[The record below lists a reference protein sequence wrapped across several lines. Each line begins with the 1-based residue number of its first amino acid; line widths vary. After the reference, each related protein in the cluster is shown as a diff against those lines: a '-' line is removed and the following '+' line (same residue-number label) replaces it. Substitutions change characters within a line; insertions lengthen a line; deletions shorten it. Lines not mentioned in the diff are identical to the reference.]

1 MKLLR
6 TVHLLSSFALATALL
21 SGAYAQQAAPVAG
34 PPGAASHAIQAAPM
48 PLTEDEALPPSGKGN
63 LFSDAQVRYCL
74 AQLIR
79 VDAIRPLLNRY
90 EREEVEQF
98 NALVADFNA
107 RCGGYRYKDNAL
119 AEAKAWLEDNRAE
132 IERAARENYMTRF
145 PGEPKVATAPK
156 KPGPA
161 APAQATSE
169 DKPAQPIAKTAP
181 EAKPP
186 STAKPPNEIAKPA
199 ATRPPPSAVAEKPTH
214 AVKPEPDSNAR
225 EPTGASPAPNASK
238 PPAPSSAQPR
248 TGRDDKPA
256 TATKPPALPAKPKDI
271 ASTAADA
278 AMKPGGARP
287 SPGTAADV
295 TITAAPAAEAIRAE
309 PLISKPKEFPSES
322 VAPQRPAATPAD
334 SRVPQSASTPPE
346 DKAAKPLDKP
356 SSVAPA
362 TTEPAVKAQPDER
375 EPATRPGA
383 RKSAKPATKPPHL
396 PASPARKT
404 EPPPAQVA
412 AAAPKPEP
420 PPTPEAALARLTQE
434 IQRAGSQVL
443 PQPAGASESGTD
455 LTTQVEV
462 RYASGGWVRSIVVGE
477 SSGSSALDE
486 QALALARATRFP
498 DVPESLRSREFSV
511 RFPVIFR
518 AAR

>member
-1 MKLLR
+1 MKLRR
-6 TVHLLSSFALATALL
+6 TVHLLGSFALMTALL
-21 SGAYAQQAAPVAG
+21 GGAHAEQAAPVAG

-48 PLTEDEALPPSGKGN
+48 PLTEHEALPPSGKGN

-107 RCGGYRYKDNAL
+107 RCGSYRYKDNAL
-119 AEAKAWLEDNRAE
+119 DEAKAWLEDNRAQ

-145 PGEPKVATAPK
+145 PSEPKVANAPK
-156 KPGPA
+156 KPA
-161 APAQATSE
+161 AAASTTRASGE
-169 DKPAQPIAKTAP
+169 DKPAQPVAPTPPEAKTAAA
-181 EAKPP
+181 AKPP
-186 STAKPPNEIAKPA
+186 TDSAKPA
-199 ATRPPPSAVAEKPTH
+199 QTPASRPAVGDKQAHTVPKSAADVTAS
-214 AVKPEPDSNAR
+214 EPA
-225 EPTGASPAPNASK
+225 GANPAPDASK
-238 PPAPSSAQPR
+238 PQPR
-248 TGRDDKPA
+248 PGRDDQPA
-256 TATKPPALPAKPKDI
+256 APTKPPAQSAKPKDI

-287 SPGTAADV
+287 APGTAAEV
-295 TITAAPAAEAIRAE
+295 STTAAPVAEAIRAE

-322 VAPQRPAATPAD
+322 VTPQRATAPQSTPA
-334 SRVPQSASTPPE
+334 PPE
-346 DKAAKPLDKP
+346 DKAAKSLDKP
-356 SSVAPA
+356 ATAAPA
-362 TTEPAVKAQPDER
+362 TTEPAKKVQPDER
-375 EPATRPGA
+375 ETATRPGA
-383 RKSAKPATKPPHL
+383 RKSAKPATKPPPL
-396 PASPARKT
+396 PASTARKT

-412 AAAPKPEP
+412 AVAPKPEP

-477 SSGSSALDE
+477 SSGSTALDE

-498 DVPESLRSREFSV
+498 DVPESLRSRELWV

>member
-1 MKLLR
+1 MKLSR
-6 TVHLLSSFALATALL
+6 TVHLLSSFALATALI
-21 SGAYAQQAAPVAG
+21 SSAHAQQAPVAG

-48 PLTEDEALPPSGKGN
+48 PLTEDEALPPTGKGN

-119 AEAKAWLEDNRAE
+119 AEAKAWLEANRAQ

-145 PGEPKVATAPK
+145 PGESKVATAPK
-156 KPGPA
+156 NPGAA
-161 APAQATSE
+161 APAHATSE
-169 DKPAQPIAKTAP
+169 DKPAQPIAKAAP
-181 EAKPP
+181 EAKPA
-186 STAKPPNEIAKPA
+186 STAKPPTETAKPA
-199 ATRPPPSAVAEKPTH
+199 VRPPPPPAIADKPAHT
-214 AVKPEPDSNAR
+214 VNKSEPDLSAS
-225 EPTGASPAPNASK
+225 EPPGAGPAADASK
-238 PPAPSSAQPR
+238 PPAPSSAHPR

-256 TATKPPALPAKPKDI
+256 AATKPPAPSAKPKDI

-278 AMKPGGARP
+278 AMRPGGARP
-287 SPGTAADV
+287 APGAAADV
-295 TITAAPAAEAIRAE
+295 SITAAPAAEAIRAE

-322 VAPQRPAATPAD
+322 VTQRTATTPTD
-334 SRVPQSASTPPE
+334 SRPPQSASTPPE
-346 DKAAKPLDKP
+346 DKAAKPPDKP
-356 SSVAPA
+356 SSAAPA
-362 TTEPAVKAQPDER
+362 TAESAAKPQPEER

-412 AAAPKPEP
+412 AVAPKPEPP

-477 SSGSSALDE
+477 SSGSTALDE

-498 DVPESLRSREFSV
+498 DVPESLRSREFAV

>member
-1 MKLLR
+1 MKLR
-6 TVHLLSSFALATALL
+6 CTVHLLGSFALMTGLL
-21 SGAYAQQAAPVAG
+21 GGAHAEQAAPVAG

-48 PLTEDEALPPSGKGN
+48 PLTEHEALPPSGKGN

-107 RCGGYRYKDNAL
+107 RCGSYRYKDNAL
-119 AEAKAWLEDNRAE
+119 DEAKAWLEDNRAQ

-145 PGEPKVATAPK
+145 PGEPKVANAPK
-156 KPGPA
+156 KPAAAASTTRASGEDNPAQPAAQTVEAKTAAAAKPPTDSAKPAQTPASRPAVGDKQAHTVPKSDADVTASEPAGANPAPDASKPQPRPGRDDQPA
-161 APAQATSE
+161 AP
-169 DKPAQPIAKTAP
+169 
-181 EAKPP
+181 
-186 STAKPPNEIAKPA
+186 
-199 ATRPPPSAVAEKPTH
+199 
-214 AVKPEPDSNAR
+214 
-225 EPTGASPAPNASK
+225 
-238 PPAPSSAQPR
+238 
-248 TGRDDKPA
+248 
-256 TATKPPALPAKPKDI
+256 TKPPAQSAKPKDI

-287 SPGTAADV
+287 APGTAAEV
-295 TITAAPAAEAIRAE
+295 STTAAPAAEAIRAE

-322 VAPQRPAATPAD
+322 VTPQRAAAAPQSTPA
-334 SRVPQSASTPPE
+334 PAE
-346 DKAAKPLDKP
+346 DKGAKSLDKP
-356 SSVAPA
+356 ATAAPA
-362 TTEPAVKAQPDER
+362 TTEPAKKAQPDER
-375 EPATRPGA
+375 ETATRPGA
-383 RKSAKPATKPPHL
+383 RKSAKPATKPPSL
-396 PASPARKT
+396 PASTARKT

-412 AAAPKPEP
+412 AVAPKPEP
-420 PPTPEAALARLTQE
+420 PTADAALARLTQE

-477 SSGSSALDE
+477 SSGSTALDE